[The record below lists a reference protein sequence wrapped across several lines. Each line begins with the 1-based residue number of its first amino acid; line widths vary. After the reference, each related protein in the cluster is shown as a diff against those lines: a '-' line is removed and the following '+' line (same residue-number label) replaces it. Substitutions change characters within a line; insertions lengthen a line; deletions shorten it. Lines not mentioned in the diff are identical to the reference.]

1 MYWGGSKLCSIF
13 KGICHKGGRTCLAAL
28 FATSV
33 WQPAPLPCLSL
44 FTFHSSASSE
54 PQSPFLISR
63 SPLGSLHLLTVTAN
77 DERAPQLL
85 QNTIRKDW
93 PGDWLWALCILFPD
107 CLTVV
112 GNIVNMI
119 KGNESISKTQK
130 RQQRSEVLPGRSYL
144 KNKSLNRDL
153 MSGRSKSIKTS
164 MPLEEISP
172 FI

>member
-1 MYWGGSKLCSIF
+1 MHWGGRESKLCSIF
-13 KGICHKGGRTCLAAL
+13 KGICQKWGRTCPAAL

-44 FTFHSSASSE
+44 FTFHSCASSE

-77 DERAPQLL
+77 DERALHLL

-93 PGDWLWALCILFPD
+93 PVSGDWLWAICILFPES
-107 CLTVV
+107 LTVV

-130 RQQRSEVLPGRSYL
+130 RQRRSEVLLGQHYL

-153 MSGRSKSIKTS
+153 MSG
-164 MPLEEISP
+164 ISP